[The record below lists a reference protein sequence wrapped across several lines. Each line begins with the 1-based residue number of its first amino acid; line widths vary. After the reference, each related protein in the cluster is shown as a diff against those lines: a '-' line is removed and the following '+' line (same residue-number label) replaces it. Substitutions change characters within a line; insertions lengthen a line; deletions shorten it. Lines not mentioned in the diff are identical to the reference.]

1 MESEL
6 YLCENVDLDSNYNYT
21 IDFDNLEAQHNYFLS
36 KVFNTFLENS
46 GYSYIRDTQILK
58 VYENID
64 NLKNV
69 NYLFYEN
76 NGKIYY
82 AFIDKK
88 DYVSSNCTAL
98 TFKIDVMQ
106 TFMFDYELKESF
118 VEREH
123 QDRYTKELKPIYSL
137 TSESLDCGSDYN
149 ISNVEIVKDNQSAPD
164 NLVWVEIISTQPLS
178 TGTYSTT
185 DNATLK
191 NRSMRL
197 IQNNIRSN
205 VYCYLFPKLMS
216 ESYPK
221 FYTYAGTGEVVEI
234 NSINIDDMLSEAT
247 CILSKRILTY
257 SPIKYTIENYN
268 KGHLLTFESG
278 YTQTNVGGL
287 KPVLVVTAN
296 NDNFGGVD
304 LSGLGGYYLNLYEL
318 DKTNLNDEMFTPIFN
333 TWMTPIL
340 NINNLKN
347 MYYESKLYTYP
358 YQYLQLSD
366 NQTNPLIVKN
376 EFLSEDSKIKVV
388 QSVGVTAKLKVY
400 VDNYCGDTGKF
411 YNLTNATINELP
423 LMSDA
428 YISYLSQSKAT
439 ATTGVAINTIAG
451 VGSLAFGI
459 ATGGLGLVAGL
470 GVAGSIGMDIA
481 NQMLQKQDLKQTPD
495 NVRVAGNNAE
505 FDILDNN
512 FKITKS
518 LFTIK
523 EEFYKRIFNYL
534 YHYGYACNN
543 FKTPDLK
550 SRYYFNYIKTI
561 GVVIKTGIDNVYKQQ
576 LEDIYNNGVTLWHYR
591 NANTFKGVNNYDYE
605 NVETN
610 LMEVE
615 EVGN

>member
-6 YLCENVDLDSNYNYT
+6 YLCENVELDSNYNYT
-21 IDFDNLEAQHNYFLS
+21 IDFDNLETQHNYFLS
-36 KVFNTFLENS
+36 KVFNSFLENT

-106 TFMFDYELKESF
+106 TFMFDYEIKESF
-118 VEREH
+118 IEREH
-123 QDRYTKELKPIYSL
+123 QDRYAIDLKPIYSL
-137 TSESLDCGSDYN
+137 TSESLDCGSDYD
-149 ISNVEIVKDNQSAPD
+149 ISNIEIVKDNQNTPD
-164 NLVWVEIISTQPLS
+164 NLVWVEIVSTQPLS

-185 DNATLK
+185 DNNTLK

-197 IQNNIRSN
+197 IQNNIHSN
-205 VYCYLFPKLMS
+205 VYCYLFPKIMS
-216 ESYPK
+216 QSYSK
-221 FYTYAGTGEVVEI
+221 FYTYRGTGEIVEI
-234 NSINIDDMLSEAT
+234 NSINIEDMLSEAT

-257 SPIKYTIENYN
+257 SPIKYTIDYYN
-268 KGHLLTFESG
+268 NGYLLKFEGG
-278 YTQTNVGGL
+278 YTRSNVGGL

-296 NDNFGGVD
+296 NVNFGGID
-304 LSGLGGYYLNLYEL
+304 LTDLGGYYLNLYKL
-318 DKTNLNDEMFTPIFN
+318 DVSNLNDEMYTPISY
-333 TWMTPIL
+333 TRLTPIL

-347 MYYESKLYTYP
+347 INYETKLHTYP
-358 YQYLQLSD
+358 YEYIQLTD
-366 NQTNPLIVKN
+366 NQSNPLIVKN
-376 EFLSEDSKIKVV
+376 EYLTDVSKIKVV
-388 QSVGVTAKLKVY
+388 QSVGITAKLKAY
-400 VDNYCGDTGKF
+400 VDNYCGDSGKF

-451 VGSLAFGI
+451 IGSLAFGI
-459 ATGGLGLVAGL
+459 ATGGVGLVAGL
-470 GVAGSIGMDIA
+470 GMAGSIGVNIA
-481 NQMLQKQDLKQTPD
+481 NQMLQRQDLKQSPD

-505 FDILDNN
+505 FDILDSN
-512 FKITKS
+512 FKIRKS

-523 EEFYKRIFNYL
+523 DEFYKRIFNYF

-543 FKTPDLK
+543 FKTPNLK

-591 NANTFKGVNNYDYE
+591 NVETFKGVNNYDYE

-610 LMEVE
+610 LMEVN